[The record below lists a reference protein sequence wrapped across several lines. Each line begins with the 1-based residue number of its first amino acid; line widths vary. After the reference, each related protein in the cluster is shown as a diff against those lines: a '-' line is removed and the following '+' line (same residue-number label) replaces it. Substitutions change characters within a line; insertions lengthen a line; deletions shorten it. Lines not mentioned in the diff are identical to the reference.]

1 MLLMFDIGNT
11 TVGIALS
18 KDDKIINTYR
28 INTSLLKTVDQY
40 YLDIIRLIGNVK
52 IKDIIISSVVP
63 QIDDVITEVSLKYFN
78 IEAITLKPGI
88 KTGIKINTDNP
99 REVGAD
105 LISDAAAVINSDHP
119 TLIIDLGTAIKYIYV
134 KNNTITG
141 VVITPGIE
149 VSIKALVGN
158 TALLPQIQI
167 VVPNKVLG
175 TNTIECMQSGVT
187 YGVAAQIDGL
197 IKRISN
203 EVDESFETIIT
214 GGLAD
219 VILPLLANGT
229 THRDNLI
236 FEGLINIYN
245 RNKNWK

>member
-18 KDDKIINTYR
+18 KNDSIISTYR
-28 INTSLLKTVDQY
+28 INTSLLKTADEY
-40 YLDIIRLIGNVK
+40 YLDIIRLIGNIE

-63 QIDDVITEVSLKYFN
+63 QISEVLMEVSFKYFDL
-78 IEAITLKPGI
+78 EPITLKPGT
-88 KTGIKINTDNP
+88 KTGVKVNTDNP

-105 LISDAAAVINSDHP
+105 LISDAAAVINTNLP

-158 TALLPQIQI
+158 TALLPQIRI
-167 VVPNKVLG
+167 SVPNKVLG

-197 IKRISN
+197 ISRIKK
-203 EVDESFETIIT
+203 EVHEEFETIIT

-219 VILPLLANGT
+219 IILPLLEKGPI
-229 THRDNLI
+229 HRENLI

-245 RNKNWK
+245 RNKK